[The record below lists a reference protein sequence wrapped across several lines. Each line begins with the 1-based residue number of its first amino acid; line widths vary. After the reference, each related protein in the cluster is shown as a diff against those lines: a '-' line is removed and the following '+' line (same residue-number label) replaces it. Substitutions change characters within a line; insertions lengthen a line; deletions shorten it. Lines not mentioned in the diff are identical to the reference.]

1 MTEPMTL
8 EEAVR
13 VMSRQDS
20 IPLSDTTAHPSLA
33 GWFRER
39 TQAIA
44 TLLAHAERTVE
55 ARSGEPSIV
64 DLARAIAASDDGAH
78 LMRDELV
85 ELLAAIDT
93 LTAERDRNNGS
104 PKAGDMIARNPENH
118 ADQWLV
124 AAKYFAENLE
134 PAERTIATRSGEP
147 EAVKR
152 LREAPVWHLVT
163 DYIDTLTAELAAARE
178 ELDRERMRL
187 AACGVVANAN
197 TPQTAAAARAFP
209 DEYRSASC
217 DDVARI
223 VDSEM
228 QLRADRDRL
237 AACVERVRG
246 VSRFDVADSDGA
258 YEQAEI
264 PDARG
269 RYMKAADILAALEG
283 TDG

>member
-13 VMSRQDS
+13 AVR
-20 IPLSDTTAHPSLA
+20 DTAEHQH
-33 GWFRER
+33 
-39 TQAIA
+39 TQAVAFDVIL
-44 TLLAHAERTVE
+44 THAERTIA
-55 ARSGEPSIV
+55 ARSGEPEAVTRLHATDSSDAREVSIYI
-64 DLARAIAASDDGAH
+64 DTLNLTCG
-78 LMRDELV
+78 
-85 ELLAAIDT
+85 ELLEQRDT
-93 LTAERDRNNGS
+93 LTAERD
-104 PKAGDMIARNPENH
+104 AAREWAEQCQLERDTANDNAQNLLNEWQQLE
-118 ADQWLV
+118 AERD
-124 AAKYFAENLE
+124 AARQEFAEWLDASRKALDAH
-134 PAERTIATRSGEP
+134 AE
-147 EAVKR
+147 V
-152 LREAPVWHLVT
+152 V
-163 DYIDTLTAELAAARE
+163 AELAAARE

-246 VSRFDVADSDGA
+246 VCDAIASNVDAECFCGECDDEACIAYRDVCWV
-258 YEQAEI
+258 
-264 PDARG
+264 RT
-269 RYMKAADILAALEG
+269 ADILAALEG
-283 TDG
+283 TDD